1 MTKMDNQESVSL
13 CAGMFQNSPFGKL
26 TKDCKNIRFSFY
38 KERRGWNFHSLRLI
52 MKRG

>member
-1 MTKMDNQESVSL
+1 MENGQPGERVICTGFPEL
-13 CAGMFQNSPFGKL
+13 FGKL

-38 KERRGWNFHSLRLI
+38 KERRGWSFHSLRLI